1 MISIQDWKESGNLIS
16 INDYNIFVCDTEV
29 EDKETI
35 ILIHGFPT
43 SSWDW
48 KDIWALLGKDYRL
61 IAVDM
66 LGFGFSD
73 KPNPHKYSISE
84 QADIIEKIISDKKLI
99 NYHILA
105 HDYGDTVTQEILSRK
120 NRKTSARC
128 ASVCFLNGGLFPET
142 HKALLI
148 QKILLSKLGWLVN
161 KLATQKQFN
170 NSMIRVF
177 GPTTKPSKSE
187 LDNFW
192 FLINYNKGRHI
203 FHNLISYMS
212 DRKENRERWIFAL
225 KTSKIPIALINGSID
240 PVSGS
245 HMIERY
251 KQLIGDI
258 TWLKELKNIGHYP
271 QIEAPEEV
279 SEYYKFFLNN
289 IGQ

>member
-29 EDKETI
+29 EKKETI

-48 KDIWALLGKDYRL
+48 KDIWALLEKDYRL

-99 NYHILA
+99 SYHILA

-128 ASVCFLNGGLFPET
+128 ESVCFLNGGLFPET

>member
-29 EDKETI
+29 EEKETI

-48 KDIWALLGKDYRL
+48 KDIWALLEKDYRL

-99 NYHILA
+99 SYHILA

-128 ASVCFLNGGLFPET
+128 ESVCFLNGGLFPET

-289 IGQ
+289 VGQ